1 MKRINN
7 ILLSATLLLFVAL
20 IFSTCIKESD
30 DDLTIT
36 LEGKNAAQDCSG
48 SQDISGTWTGE
59 WLIPHEFCSGAPMPD
74 NDVLQFREDLG
85 AFYGIYLDVCPDPDM
100 FIVDED
106 DHGTP
111 IYSTDPEDWYSVCAS
126 EEIRVP
132 YTAENGKLT
141 LRAHGYNCIQEWDYQ
156 ICNGVLIISTPD
168 QDGNKVVVG
177 RFTRYVEP
185 DPSEDPSEEPGCP
198 TADCSLNY
206 KGITFDDWVG
216 EWLIPHE
223 HYGWSSQ
230 THTWNINGQ
239 GNNDK
244 LSFTLAPPTHNPTGG
259 NNAGIFTGNYLLYC
273 PTDLPE
279 FLTEQRDVEISYAQE
294 EGGWIYDEC
303 NHLILYNEY
312 CTQEY
317 KVYFSTDP
325 QTQQTIMDLYIEM
338 PDKCYHAG
346 HFSTFIPEIN

>member
-59 WLIPHEFCSGAPMPD
+59 WLIPHEFCDGAPMPD

-106 DHGTP
+106 EHGTP
-111 IYSTDPEDWYSVCAS
+111 IYSTDPEDWYSVCAT

-185 DPSEDPSEEPGCP
+185 DPSVDPDPSEEPGCP

-206 KGITFDDWVG
+206 TNLIQGEWRG
-216 EWLIPHE
+216 EWLIPNTGSGDDII
-223 HYGWSSQ
+223 YFRAPKPTAQ
-230 THTWNINGQ
+230 T
-239 GNNDK
+239 
-244 LSFTLAPPTHNPTGG
+244 APF
-259 NNAGIFTGNYLLYC
+259 AGKYLLYC
-273 PTDLPE
+273 PTDLADI
-279 FLTEQRDVEISYAQE
+279 LANQTEVTASVAEYEAE
-294 EGGWIYDEC
+294 WLFDEC
-303 NHLILYNEY
+303 NHMILYNEY

-317 KVYFSTDP
+317 YVEFSNRNETL
-325 QTQQTIMDLYIEM
+325 DLYVKI
-338 PDKCYHAG
+338 PGSTTCYRAG
-346 HFSTFIPEIN
+346 HFNKFIEIN